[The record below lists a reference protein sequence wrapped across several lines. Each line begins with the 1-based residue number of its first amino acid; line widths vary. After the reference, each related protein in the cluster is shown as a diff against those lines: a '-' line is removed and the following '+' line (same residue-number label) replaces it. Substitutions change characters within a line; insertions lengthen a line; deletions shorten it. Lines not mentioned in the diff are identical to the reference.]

1 MLNDL
6 NRIDDENK
14 NNSRKSA
21 NLLPVLFRTDKNSKF
36 LSGTIDQLI
45 QPPKLKRIEGW
56 VGSRVTP
63 TNTGDDIYLSAT
75 SKLRQDYQLEPSLVI
90 NDDAGNLVKTT
101 SYDDFINQLAYEGAQ
116 TSRLDRLLTPDFYS
130 YNPRIDWDKFVN
142 FEKYYWLPFGPDA
155 VSISNQQ
162 KELVSTYNVSDTADG
177 FYFIFTP
184 DGLTPAPQ
192 ITLYRGVTYKFNI
205 NSKNPFWI
213 KTVRIDGTEAAFRAA
228 ENNGVNSGTITL
240 TIDFT
245 TPQTL
250 YFVSENDKLNG
261 GEFIIKDID
270 ENTAIDVEK
279 EILGKVDYTS
289 YNGVKFTN
297 GLKVKFNG
305 EVSPEFYKDKEF
317 IVEGVGT
324 AIKLVDFSSLETPE
338 AYANSFDER
347 FDTTLFD
354 ASSFDQSS
362 NVPLVPE
369 YVTINR
375 SSIDR
380 NYWSR
385 YNRWFHEDVVKTAA
399 TANKVEPDLNPL
411 ARAKRPIIE
420 FEANLKL
427 YNFGSFAKPNVQY
440 IDTITPDAFSE
451 VEGQLGYYVDG
462 VELGHGDRVIFLSD
476 TDPYVRGKTYYVNFV
491 NIKGEFRISL
501 EEAEDFEP
509 QTNDSILV
517 TSGTRYQGTHW
528 WFDGKEWQQSQE
540 KTSLNQFP
548 RFDVFDDSGLS
559 YSDQTVYKNGTFRGT
574 NIFGYSIGTG
584 SVDPVLGFSLKYR
597 NVANQAYYLFENY
610 FSKDINL
617 VIDGNNKFEI
627 PVEVGFLK
635 KVLSRDN
642 SQMVNIWEKA
652 VDYRVPII
660 QYNVIN
666 EEVNEIEITSVKDAG
681 YQSLDIEV
689 FVNNVKQ
696 QIQDH
701 YTVYSSSRRYFVV
714 FKDAL
719 EKTSNVLFKIR
730 TDGVPSETGFY
741 ETSLGWVNNPLNKSF
756 VDFTLSEI
764 AEHVKSMADRHPLF
778 LGTFP
783 GNNNI
788 RDINNLSSYGTRLIV
803 NRNSPAFA
811 SYFIAN
817 DQFNVLSSIRT
828 VAQHYNQFKLSLLDQ
843 ISKLGG
849 NYTSRRALDIALYN
863 INVNKEVSFPYSL
876 TDMIP
881 YGTDALTRNY
891 TVTDSRNVVYSLVQS
906 FDNTVLSTR
915 AVIIYHTNSQGI
927 IQQLVH
933 GKDYEFNKFDPSFTV
948 KIPLEKGD
956 IITVDDYAST
966 EGCYVPPT
974 PTKLGLYPKYEP
986 KIFVDDSYIEPQTV
1000 IQGHDGSLMIAF
1012 GDYRDNIILEFEKRV
1027 YNNLKISYNPELMNI
1042 TQYVPG
1048 AFRQNRYTS
1057 KEINRLI
1064 SKDFLKWTSFYG
1076 FDFFKNDAQLD
1087 NSKTWNFKSAKNTL
1101 TRVPISGN
1109 WRAIFKYFYDT
1120 DRPHTHPWEML
1131 GISEMPGWWEDQYGP
1146 TPYTSGNKILWT
1158 DLESGTIRDPL
1169 NTRISSLYA
1178 RPGLSKIIPVDEHG
1192 DLLKPEQANLVV
1204 DIDYQTISDKWS
1216 FGDHGP
1222 VETAWR
1228 RSSYWPFAAQIMLAL
1243 ADPLCY
1249 SSKMFDVS
1257 RLRKNPAGQ
1266 FVYTKTNKFISLQNL
1281 DFYSKNNNLAAGY
1294 SVMLIEAGKQKNKN
1308 YITDLESEL
1317 KNSSFNL
1324 SYKVGGFI
1332 NKEKFKIIIDSVSPT
1347 SANAGVSISNED
1359 YLVFLDKSS
1368 PVKSVGVSGV
1378 IIERTRNGYS
1388 IRGYDVRDPYFTVFM
1403 PVFTSTDPAFNVGG
1417 KREPFVD
1424 WAPSAGNS
1432 ATGIDLTSVSSNTG
1446 FRFYKQG
1453 QIVRYLD
1460 RYYRVKVGH
1469 NSGSEFVLANFQPL
1483 PELPLTGG
1491 VTVRKPSRFDRIETQ
1506 IPYGTE
1512 FTSEE
1517 DVYAVLIGYGEWLKS
1532 QGAVFDQYNKE
1543 LGEIFDWFYSSKEFL
1558 FWSTQG
1564 WTAGSV
1570 ITLSPFAEQLK
1581 FVDST
1586 AVVDNIA
1593 NPFYEYS
1600 VLKADGAPLSIQNI
1614 STSREEEQFVIATKN
1629 TTDGIYFVRLNL
1641 IQKEHTIVLNNRT
1654 LFNDVIYDNLTGYKQ
1669 RRIKLIGFIT
1679 DGWNGDIFSPG
1690 FIYDEAKISTWTQY
1704 QNYSIGEVVLY
1715 AGNYYSANEK
1725 IVGSEQFNFNQWN
1738 ILGKK
1743 PVAELLPNFDYKINE
1758 FENFYSLDIDNF
1770 DQTQQD
1776 LAQRLTGYTRR
1787 IYLDNIFI
1795 NPTTQYKFY
1804 QGYIREKGT
1813 KNTIDKLGKA
1823 SVISLGSFIDLYED
1837 WAFRVGNYGSFET
1850 NKELEFDL
1858 KEEDF
1863 KENPQIFY
1871 IGSEDQGK
1879 FISVKNTNNLLRK
1892 VGDNLQEI
1900 FPVTDLTHQNKLPVA
1915 GYIKLDDVT
1924 ATAFNKD
1931 SLLDIANNRN
1941 ILEGST
1947 FWVGFEANG
1956 DWGVY
1961 RYTKSSM
1968 VVSNVE
1974 ISIPGEE
1981 ILITTDIPHNLL
1993 TGDII
1998 SISQFDVAVDG
2009 IYEIAN
2015 LVSRNQF
2022 TVKSVLSELTL
2033 PFVPAV
2039 GLVFKFVKVRFKNI
2053 HDIQNFIEISK
2064 LRSGEKIWVDDIN
2077 GKWVTL
2083 EKKDL
2088 EDRIIVNRSDDNTS
2102 MNQQF
2107 GYTVST
2113 DISGN
2118 RIAVSAPSFVD
2129 NTDYGKVYLYNASL
2143 RIPVFVG
2150 SLLINPSPSTTFF
2163 NGVANPMYGTSIK
2176 IGDVTG
2182 YVVSSAPNAGN
2193 VKWGDEVEQFKSVIT
2208 ENSASSNTNE
2218 GLVKF
2223 NKINFNRSA
2232 KINDYAF
2239 ASPEPQTNANFGFDI
2254 ALREINENQFVTF
2267 VSAPGYNN
2275 IGEVYFTK
2283 FTNTEENTL
2292 VVEDTN
2298 FYKIGSAKPALTSG
2312 SMFGYSISLSKENN
2326 LLAVSAPGISK
2337 VYVYS
2342 IDNNLS
2348 PTLLQTLP
2356 ADNLGIISTDKFGT
2370 KVVLDSTGTYLYV
2383 SAPFAFTSM
2392 GKTGKVF
2399 VYKNNGNNVF
2409 EINQIIDNPLFDNSY
2424 NFGLDLALNP
2434 KETSLAVSAMGMS
2447 VSPNATFDTYK
2458 SRLGSSYTLDS
2469 ASGLRPSSTTFDSGL
2484 TFFNT
2489 QVDGAGIVA
2498 VFERIVEDQP
2508 LIFAD
2513 AITGSTGDELINDDF
2528 RRVELQQFGKS
2539 TAFNNKGIVVG
2550 APGPSTESDEVGYFD
2565 LIERRNNLLQISE
2578 TQDNLV
2584 DLDKIKNVKII
2595 DIDNDQ
2601 VTDYLEIVDPING
2614 KIVGIAEQEI
2624 RYKTLFDP
2632 AIYSLGV
2639 AGLSVNSNSAWLDE
2653 HVGELWWDLST
2664 VKFVNYNQGD
2674 LEFRRNNWNKMFP
2687 GSMIDIY
2694 EWVKTPLLPTQW
2706 AEIADTNQGITQ
2718 GISGQPKFVD
2728 NSAVSVKQVWNPTSN
2743 SFSNVYYYWVKNKT
2757 TVPESRDRNIS
2768 AYDVATLIADPKSQG
2783 IKFVGII
2790 DQNAL
2795 MVTNVEP
2802 SSIVGSMSL
2811 SVEIDT
2817 INNKN
2822 NKHTEW
2828 MLIQDGNPTNQPPK
2842 NILEK
2847 VIDSLVGQDKVGNI
2861 IPDPA
2866 LSVRERYGV
2875 EFRPKQTMF
2884 KNREGA
2890 LRTFAEYT
2898 NSILEVNNIIGS
2910 VDISKLFEKEEIPNL
2925 IFGEYD
2931 LVVEDLIERDFVI
2944 KTKNLRRAELAC
2956 EILDGKL
2963 FSVRIVNPGFGYGKL
2978 YQLTETTW
2986 KGPVVKVEGD
2996 GVDARVETEVNTLGQ
3011 VVSAK
3016 IVSVGQ
3022 RFTTRPTLTV
3032 RAHAYIVTSDET
3044 VGGRWSKY
3052 EWDQLSEEYVRIY
3065 TQSYNT
3071 QDFWEY
3077 ADWVDSEYNNAQDI
3091 IATIDAPFQLPALS
3105 NILTGNYVK
3114 VRNIGDGRFAIL
3126 RKVSA
3131 DRTGTYNFDY
3141 DIVYQEKGTFQ
3152 IKNSLWNFSQ
3162 SFYGWDQEAGWDQTS
3177 FDQTPSIE
3185 LLNIIRCIFENI
3197 FVGNLKVYKN
3207 KLFFKLVK
3215 YAISEQKFVD
3225 WALKTAF
3232 INVTNYA
3239 GQLDQRPVYKLNN
3252 ETYYQSY
3259 VDEVKPY
3266 HTKVRNF
3273 AVNYTAT
3280 DVTSSVITDFDL
3292 PSYYDVNKKQFVPV
3306 TFGNNNL
3313 LGYPWR
3319 SWFEN
3324 YSYGVDSI
3332 VVYDGGEGYQL
3343 PPDVEIVAQP
3353 GDTGF
3358 GAKAVAYIALGK
3370 VSQII
3375 VTDPGVGYT
3384 VTPVVNL
3391 IGGGSTTLTPAKVS
3405 VRLSNNKIRTNKVT
3419 IKFDR
3424 VSGYDEVTTPV
3435 AVDRFISDGITNKF
3449 KLTWAPNTDK
3459 TFSTVKINGVREI
3472 SSNYE
3477 LLGYTEK
3484 YRGYSKKFGELV
3496 LNRVYPA
3503 GAVITIEYR
3512 KDLRLYN
3519 AIDRIRD
3526 YYQPTA
3532 GMPGNTA
3539 TLLMNGLEY
3548 PGVTLDTLPFEVS
3561 KGWDSTPFGSTN
3573 WDDFIPEVGYFA
3585 TIGSTS
3591 TFRLPYVPAE
3601 NQRINVYINGTRV
3614 DGIGTVDTLV
3624 GDGFT
3629 NEFNIGTSTQVTD
3642 LVEFRLESSDG
3653 TSPFVDPDLDTFI
3666 SGGGFATINGR
3677 YDVTKSNDY
3686 EDINIDGD
3694 GLVTTNNSYGPEEN
3708 LPGKVSDTLGMNIF
3722 TYPESGTALVVNKK
3736 YIKDPAI
3743 TRYSIGYR
3751 PASLASVEVML
3762 DNKLLT
3768 NGVEYLVDYSTNEI
3782 ELEVDPFLGIRG
3794 PYFSP
3799 EDALPGKQGTAIA
3812 STAGDD
3818 TFTGPYPLG
3827 FQWNMFGTV
3836 YDQVYVGTNGYLT
3849 FGGGSSKFSPLVLG
3863 EIEFPAIYVKY
3874 TDLWQA
3880 LGVGNTPLST
3890 GETPGLYLSEGTV
3903 GKFNFWK
3910 MRFVGTHYNRRNQKP
3925 TVPAYQYEV
3934 TLFSDGV
3941 NQYVEMIY
3949 ENTWKSANFN
3959 GDLGFITGIARGKQ
3973 GTVPG
3978 TGVQVS
3984 YEDILNNTSHVFY
3997 STSNGGN
4004 WQYAGR
4010 GSFDPFRNP
4019 LDLPPGALSL
4029 DSATVITVIDE
4040 CSDPAEL
4047 IEDDWLNFRK
4057 HYPNRRFCLL
4067 QPQGNLYTFDDI
4079 KVPST
4084 FNNSFR
4090 ATGPVAV
4097 NRDEGNTSQISD
4109 WFELCGLGSLRPGSI
4124 VALAIDISGSMNLG
4138 TVQASYNFF
4147 KSRIAEANLV
4157 LVEYEMLNER
4167 WAFIHDR
4174 ELPTAAIT
4182 NQPQVLSIT
4191 SFDVGGKNLLEKSSF
4206 EVSAMLGLNNFELSS
4221 NVFDIKSSYV
4231 TVNGAKITD
4240 YEFVGK
4246 QVSTGRAVLKF
4257 DTNLTLGDIV
4267 QVWLFAAD
4275 HKAFSEIE
4283 EQIFPLTTSTNQV
4296 TLNAV
4301 PGNIAPLH
4309 SQIIVEKSGV
4319 RLLPPDTVYY
4329 RVEAGNRVFSLGQHY
4344 DYPQG
4349 LPDRRT
4355 VEVYV
4360 NGIRKSFGKSIKLL
4374 QNQNAVEFSQAAVK
4388 DGDVIAITVLRDHDY
4403 YVDQNKLILT
4413 DKVNINQDDVLK
4425 VTTFTNHDS
4434 SLIRRERF
4442 PGNSAGIFNLSR
4454 TAIGINY
4461 VWVEVNGRPLTS
4473 GTEYNL
4479 AKEGKAVVLNDSFKL
4494 SSSDTVVIMSV
4505 SDQINKDLLGF
4516 RIFYDNLGRA
4526 HYKRLSENYST
4537 RLAADLYDTDKVITV
4552 EDSSVLSK
4560 PNVDKNKPGIILING
4575 ERIEFFKVEGNKLSM
4590 LRRGTLG
4597 TGVKSMHKESS
4608 IVIDQGQKQTI
4619 PVYQNM
4625 QVWKQRTAFWNTGT
4639 DLMHYGTSTYDISS
4653 NFDIESSDELDVY
4666 YEGRLLRKPTSA
4678 TYEIT
4683 DTSIAYD
4690 SYEINSQGVNSTIEL
4705 DSEYTITGGIL
4716 EFNFLPKVNSEIKI
4730 VKRTAQEVGI
4740 EDYKLHNI
4748 KAAQVNFLLDQP
4760 SFAPDKYYYGQ
4771 NQDTRQ
4777 VWVSEAGDTI
4787 DDESGSPIIGS

>member
-63 TNTGDDIYLSAT
+63 TNTGNDVYLSAT

-90 NDDAGNLVKTT
+90 NDDAGNLIKTT
-101 SYDDFINQLAYEGAQ
+101 SYDDFINQLSYEGAQ

-155 VSISNQQ
+155 VSISSQQ
-162 KELVSTYNVSDTADG
+162 KELTSTYNVSDTADG

-192 ITLYRGVTYKFNI
+192 LTLYRGVTYKFNV

-213 KTVRIDGTEAAFRAA
+213 KSVRIDGTEAAYRAA
-228 ENNGVNSGTITL
+228 ENNGISSGTITL
-240 TIDFT
+240 TVDFT

-250 YFVSENDKLNG
+250 YFVSENDVLNG
-261 GEFIIKDID
+261 GEFVIKNIE

-279 EILGKVDYTS
+279 EILGKVNYTS
-289 YNGVKFTN
+289 YNGIKFTN
-297 GLKVKFNG
+297 GLKVKFRG
-305 EVSPEFYKDKEF
+305 EVTPEFYKDKEF
-317 IVEGVGT
+317 IVEGVGSK
-324 AIKLVDFSSLETPE
+324 IKLVDFSSLETPE

-347 FDTTLFD
+347 FDSTLFD
-354 ASSFDQSS
+354 SSSFDQSS

-369 YVTINR
+369 YITINR

-385 YNRWFHEDVVKTAA
+385 YNRWFHEDVVKAA
-399 TANKVEPDLNPL
+399 AKANGVESNLNPSS
-411 ARAKRPIIE
+411 RAKRPIVE
-420 FEANLKL
+420 FEADLKL
-427 YNFGSFAKPNVQY
+427 YNFGSFAKPNVQF

-451 VEGQLGYYVDG
+451 VEGQLGYFVDG
-462 VELGHGDRVIFLSD
+462 VELGQGDRVIFLTD

-501 EEAEDFEP
+501 EEADDFAP
-509 QTNDSILV
+509 QIDDSILV
-517 TSGTRYQGTHW
+517 TSGTRYKGTQW
-528 WFDGKEWQQSQE
+528 WFNGSEWQQSQE
-540 KTSLNQFP
+540 KSSVNQFP
-548 RFDVFDDSGLS
+548 RFDIFDNNGIS
-559 YSDQTVYKNGTFRGT
+559 YSDQVVYKNGTFRGT
-574 NIFGYSIGTG
+574 RIFGYAESNGP
-584 SVDPVLGFSLKYR
+584 VDPVLGFSLKYR

-610 FSKDINL
+610 FSKDVNL
-617 VIDGNNKFEI
+617 VIDGNNKFEF
-627 PVEVGFLK
+627 PVEAGFVK
-635 KVLSRDN
+635 KVLSRDDAL
-642 SQMVNIWEKA
+642 MVNIWEKA
-652 VDYRVPII
+652 ADYRVPII
-660 QYNVIN
+660 QYNVIESEIN
-666 EEVNEIEITSVKDAG
+666 EVEITAVKDAG
-681 YQSLDIEV
+681 YQNLNIEV
-689 FVNNVKQ
+689 FVNNIKQ
-696 QIQDH
+696 RIQDH
-701 YTVYSSSRRYFVV
+701 YTVYTSGRRYFVV
-714 FKDAL
+714 FKNAL
-719 EKTSNVLFKIR
+719 EKSNNVLFKIR
-730 TDGVPSETGFY
+730 TDGIPSETGFY
-741 ETSLGWVNNPLNKSF
+741 ETSLGWINNPLNKSF
-756 VDFTLSEI
+756 EDFTLSEI
-764 AEHVKSMADRHPLF
+764 SEHVKSMADRHPLF
-778 LGTFP
+778 AGNFP

-788 RDINNLSSYGTRLIV
+788 RDISDISIYGTRLIV
-803 NRNSPAFA
+803 NRNAPAFA

-817 DQFNVLSSIRT
+817 DQFNILNSIRT
-828 VAQHYNQFKLSLLDQ
+828 VAQHYNQFKLNLLDQ

-849 NYTSRRALDIALYN
+849 NYTPRRALDLALYN

-876 TDMIP
+876 TDMVP
-881 YGTDALTRNY
+881 YGTDAVTRNY
-891 TVTDSRNVVYSLVQS
+891 TVTDSRNVVYSLVQA

-915 AVIIYHTNSQGI
+915 AVIIYHTNSQG
-927 IQQLVH
+927 QVRQLVH
-933 GKDYEFNKFDPSFTV
+933 GKEYEFNKFDPSFTV
-948 KIPLEKGD
+948 KISLEKGD
-956 IITVDDYAST
+956 IITVDDYSST

-974 PTKLGLYPKYEP
+974 PTKLGLFPKYEP
-986 KIFVDDSYIEPQTV
+986 MIFVDDSYLEPQTV

-1012 GDYRDNIILEFEKRV
+1012 GDYRDEIILEFEKRV
-1027 YNNLKISYNPELMNI
+1027 YNNIKVSYNPELMNI
-1042 TQYVPG
+1042 DQYVPG
-1048 AFRQNRYTS
+1048 AFRQNRYTK
-1057 KEINRLI
+1057 KEINKLI

-1076 FDFFKNDAQLD
+1076 FDFFKNDVQLD
-1087 NSKTWNFKSAKNTL
+1087 NSKTWNFKDAKNPINS
-1101 TRVPISGN
+1101 VPISGS
-1109 WRAIFKYFYDT
+1109 WRAVFKHFYDT

-1131 GISEMPGWWEDQYGP
+1131 GISEMPSWWEDQYGP
-1146 TPYTSGNKILWT
+1146 APYTVGNKILWN
-1158 DLESGTIRDPL
+1158 DLETGIIRDPL
-1169 NTRISSLYA
+1169 NTRIEPLYA
-1178 RPGLSKIIPVDEHG
+1178 RPGLSKIIPVDETG
-1192 DLLKPEQANLVV
+1192 NLLKPEQANLVF
-1204 DIDYQTISDKWS
+1204 DIDYQTIGDKWN
-1216 FGDHGP
+1216 FGDQGP

-1228 RSSYWPFAAQIMLAL
+1228 RSSFWPFAVQIMLAL

-1257 RLRKNPAGQ
+1257 RLQKNAAGQ
-1266 FVYTKTNKFISLQNL
+1266 YVYNKTNKFISLQNL
-1281 DFYSKNNNLAAGY
+1281 DFYTKNNNLAAGY

-1308 YITDLESEL
+1308 YITDLENEL

-1359 YLVFLDKSS
+1359 YRVFLDKSS
-1368 PVKSVGVSGV
+1368 PVRSIGVSGV
-1378 IIERTRNGYS
+1378 IVERTRVGYS
-1388 IRGYDVRDPYFTVFM
+1388 IKGYDTKDPYFTVFM
-1403 PVFTSTDPAFNVGG
+1403 PAFTSTDPAFNIGG
-1417 KREPFVD
+1417 KRESYVD

-1453 QIVRYLD
+1453 QIVRYQD

-1469 NSGSEFVLANFQPL
+1469 NSGSEFVLSNYQPL
-1483 PELPLTGG
+1483 PDLPLTGG
-1491 VTVRKPSRFDRIETQ
+1491 VTVRKPARFEKIETQ

-1512 FTSEE
+1512 FTSAE

-1532 QGAVFDQYNKE
+1532 QGAVFEQYNKD

-1581 FVDST
+1581 FVDSS
-1586 AVVDNIA
+1586 AVVDNVA

-1614 STSREEEQFVIATKN
+1614 STSREEEQFTISTKN
-1629 TTDGIYFVRLNL
+1629 TSDGIYFVRLNL
-1641 IQKEHTIVLNNRT
+1641 IQKEHTIVLNNKT

-1669 RRIKLIGFIT
+1669 RRIKLIGFVT

-1690 FIYDEAKISTWTQY
+1690 FIYDEAKISTWSQY
-1704 QNYSIGEVVLY
+1704 QNYSIGEVVFY

-1813 KNTIDKLGKA
+1813 KNTINKLGKA

-1837 WAFRVGNYGSFET
+1837 WAFRVGNYGAFET
-1850 NKELEFDL
+1850 NKEIEFNL
-1858 KEEDF
+1858 TEEDF

-1871 IGSEDQGK
+1871 IGSDEQSK
-1879 FISVKNTNNLLRK
+1879 FISVKNPNNLLRTN
-1892 VGDNLQEI
+1892 DLQEI
-1900 FPVTDLTHQNKLPVA
+1900 FPVSKFDKQNKLPVA

-1941 ILEGST
+1941 IIEGST
-1947 FWVGFEANG
+1947 FWVGFEGNG

-1961 RYTKSSM
+1961 RYTKISP

-1974 ISIPGEE
+1974 INVPGEE
-1981 ILITTDIPHNLL
+1981 LLITTDIPHNLS
-1993 TGDII
+1993 TGEII
-1998 SISQFDVAVDG
+1998 SISQYDVSIDG
-2009 IYEIAN
+2009 IYEVSNII
-2015 LVSRNQF
+2015 SRNQF
-2022 TVKSVLSELTL
+2022 VINSVLAELTL

-2039 GLVFKFVKVRFKNI
+2039 GLIFKFVKVRFKDI
-2053 HDIQNFIEISK
+2053 ADIQNFLEISE
-2064 LRSGEKIWVDDIN
+2064 LRNGDKIWIDSIN
-2077 GKWVTL
+2077 GKWSTIQKTSTGNRF
-2083 EKKDL
+2083 E
-2088 EDRIIVNRSDDNTS
+2088 VNRNSDNTDV
-2102 MNQQF
+2102 NQQF
-2107 GYTVST
+2107 GYKVSSDT
-2113 DISGN
+2113 SGN
-2118 RIAVSAPSFVD
+2118 RIAVAAPGFIND
-2129 NTDYGKVYLYNASL
+2129 NDYGKVYLYNSL
-2143 RIPVFVG
+2143 LGNPVFVG
-2150 SLLINPSPSTTFF
+2150 SLLINPSPSTTYF
-2163 NGVANPMYGTSIK
+2163 NSVTSPMYGSSIK
-2176 IGDVTG
+2176 IGESTG
-2182 YVVSSAPNAGN
+2182 YVITSAPNAGN
-2193 VKWGDEVEQFKSVIT
+2193 VKWGNEVGQFKSVIT
-2208 ENSASSNTNE
+2208 ENSASSNANE
-2218 GLVKF
+2218 GLIKF
-2223 NKINFNRSA
+2223 NKVNFNRSA

-2239 ASPEPQTNANFGFDI
+2239 ASPEPQANANFGFDVE
-2254 ALREINENQFVTF
+2254 LREINENEFVVF
-2267 VSAPGYNN
+2267 ASAPGYNN
-2275 IGEVYFTK
+2275 TGEVYFTK
-2283 FTNTEENTL
+2283 FTNTEDDTL
-2292 VVEDTN
+2292 NADELS
-2298 FYKIGSAKPALTSG
+2298 FYKIGSSKPSLTSG
-2312 SMFGYSISLSKENN
+2312 SMFGYSISLGKETN
-2326 LLAVSAPGISK
+2326 LLAISAPGISK
-2337 VYVYS
+2337 VYIYS
-2342 IDNNLS
+2342 VNEDLN
-2348 PTLLQTLP
+2348 PTLLQTISG
-2356 ADNLGIISTDKFGT
+2356 DSLGLDAADKFGT
-2370 KVVLDSTGTYLYV
+2370 KIILDTFGTYLYV
-2383 SAPFAFTSM
+2383 SSPFAFTSM
-2392 GKTGKVF
+2392 GRTGKVF
-2399 VYKNNGNNVF
+2399 VYKNNGSGTF
-2409 EINQIIDNPLFDNSY
+2409 LLDQTIENPLVDNSY

-2434 KETSLAVSAMGMS
+2434 AETSLVVSAIGMT
-2447 VSPNATFDTYK
+2447 VSPNTTFDTFRN
-2458 SRLGSSYTLDS
+2458 RLLNSYTLNPDS
-2469 ASGLRPSSTTFDSGL
+2469 GTRPSSTTFDSGL
-2484 TFFNT
+2484 TIFNS
-2489 QVDGAGIVA
+2489 QVEGAGVVA
-2498 VFERIVEDQP
+2498 AFERIVADQS
-2508 LIFAD
+2508 LVFAD
-2513 AITGSTGDELINDDF
+2513 TITGSTSNGLLGGNF
-2528 RRVELQQFGKS
+2528 RRVESQQFGKS
-2539 TAFNNKGIVVG
+2539 VSFNNKGLIVG
-2550 APGPSTESDEVGYFD
+2550 APGLLTDTDEVGYFD
-2565 LIERRNNLLQISE
+2565 SIERRNNILQIVE
-2578 TQDNLV
+2578 EQDNLV
-2584 DLDKIKNVKII
+2584 DVDKIKNVKLI

-2601 VTDYLEIVDPING
+2601 VVDYLEIVDPING

-2632 AIYSLGV
+2632 AIYSIGV
-2639 AGLSVNSNSAWLDE
+2639 SGLSVNSNSAWLDE

-2687 GSMIDIY
+2687 GSMIDVY
-2694 EWVKTPLLPTQW
+2694 EWVRTPLLPTQW
-2706 AEIADTNQGITQ
+2706 AEIADTNQGIAQ

-2728 NSAVSVKQVWNPTSN
+2728 NSAVSVKQVWDPVSN

-2757 TVPESRDRNIS
+2757 TIPENRDRNIS

-2790 DQNAL
+2790 SNSAL
-2795 MVTNVEP
+2795 MVANIEP
-2802 SSIVGSMSL
+2802 SSIVGNMSMSIEL
-2811 SVEIDT
+2811 DT

-2828 MLIQDGNPTNQPPK
+2828 MLLQDGNPTSQPPK
-2842 NILEK
+2842 NLLEK
-2847 VIDSLVGQDKVGNI
+2847 MIDSLVGQDTVGNI
-2861 IPDPA
+2861 VPDPE

-2875 EFRPKQTMF
+2875 QVRPKQSMF
-2884 KNREGA
+2884 KNREEA

-2898 NSILEVNNIIGS
+2898 NSILRENNIVGT
-2910 VDISKLFEKEEIPNL
+2910 VNISKLFEKEEFPNL

-2931 LVVEDLIERDFVI
+2931 LVVEDIAERDFTI
-2944 KTKNLRRAELAC
+2944 KTKNLRRAELSC

-2978 YQLTETTW
+2978 YQLSDTTW
-2986 KGPVVKVEGD
+2986 QGPTVDIVGDGIGAKVET
-2996 GVDARVETEVNTLGQ
+2996 AVNNLGQ
-3011 VVSAK
+3011 VVSAR
-3016 IVSVGQ
+3016 IINVGQ
-3022 RFTTRPTLTV
+3022 RFTERPTLVV
-3032 RAHAYIVTSDET
+3032 RSHSYIVTSDET

-3052 EWDQLSEEYVRIY
+3052 EWNYSTNEYIRVY

-3077 ADWVDSEYNNAQDI
+3077 ADWVDREYNNAQDI

-3114 VRNIGDGRFAIL
+3114 VRNIGDGRYTIL
-3126 RKVSA
+3126 RKVEAS
-3131 DRTGTYNFDY
+3131 RIGTYNFDY
-3141 DIVYQEKGTFQ
+3141 DIVYQEKGTIQ
-3152 IKNSLWNFSQ
+3152 IKDSLWNFSQ

-3185 LLNIIRCIFENI
+3185 LLNVIRCIFENI

-3239 GQLDQRPVYKLNN
+3239 GELDQRPVYKLNN

-3280 DVTSSVITDFDL
+3280 DVTSSVITDFDS
-3292 PSYYDVNKKQFVPV
+3292 PSYYDVNKKQYIPV

-3324 YSYGVDSI
+3324 YTYGVDSI
-3332 VVYDGGEGYQL
+3332 VVHDGGEGYDL

-3375 VTDPGVGYT
+3375 VTDPGTGYT

-3405 VRLSNNKIRTNKVT
+3405 VRLANNKIRTNKVT

-3435 AVDRFISDGITNKF
+3435 ANDKFAANGVSNKF

-3459 TFSTVKINGVREI
+3459 TFSVVKINGVREI

-3477 LLGYTEK
+3477 LNSYIEK

-3503 GAVITIEYR
+3503 GTVITIEYR
-3512 KDLRLYN
+3512 KDLQLYN

-3526 YYQPTA
+3526 YYQPTS

-3561 KGWDSTPFGSTN
+3561 KGWDSTPFGTSD
-3573 WDDFIPEVGYFA
+3573 WDDFVPEVGYFA
-3585 TIGSTS
+3585 TVGSTS
-3591 TFRLPYVPAE
+3591 TSVFRLPYVPAE
-3601 NQRINVYINGTRV
+3601 NQRINIYINGARV
-3614 DGIGTVDTLV
+3614 DGIGAVETIV

-3629 NEFNIGTSTQVTD
+3629 NEFNIGTSTQATD
-3642 LVEFRLESSDG
+3642 LIEFRLESSDG
-3653 TSPFVDPDLDTFI
+3653 TAPNIDPDLDTVI

-3708 LPGKVSDTLGMNIF
+3708 LPGRVSDTLGINVF

-3743 TRYSIGYR
+3743 TRYSIGYT
-3751 PASLASVEVML
+3751 PASLASIEVML

-3827 FQWNMFGTV
+3827 FQWNMFGTL

-3863 EIEFPAIYVKY
+3863 ELEFPAIYVKY

-3880 LGVGNTPLST
+3880 LGVGDTPLST

-3925 TVPAYQYEV
+3925 IVPAYQYEV
-3934 TLFSDGV
+3934 TLYSDGV

-3978 TGVQVS
+3978 TGVEIS
-3984 YEDILNNTSHVFY
+3984 YDSILNNTSHVFY

-4029 DSATVITVIDE
+4029 DAATVITVIDE

-4047 IEDDWLNFRK
+4047 IEDDWNNFRK

-4079 KVPST
+4079 KVPAT

-4090 ATGPVAV
+4090 ATGPIAV
-4097 NRDEGNTSQISD
+4097 NRDGGNTLQISD

-4124 VALAIDISGSMNLG
+4124 VALAIDISGSMEIA
-4138 TVQASYNFF
+4138 TVLASYNYF

-4157 LVEYEMLNER
+4157 LVEYTMLNER

-4174 ELPTAAIT
+4174 PLPVAAIT

-4191 SFDVGGKNLLEKSSF
+4191 SFDVGGKNLLEKSVI
-4206 EVSAMLGLNNFELSS
+4206 EVNNMIGLNNFELSS
-4221 NVFDIKSSYV
+4221 NVANINSSYV
-4231 TVNGAKITD
+4231 TVNGNKVSN

-4246 QVSTGRAVLKF
+4246 QGTSSRAVLKF
-4257 DTNLTLGDIV
+4257 NANLTVGDIV

-4275 HKAFSEIE
+4275 NKAFSEIE
-4283 EQIFPLTTSTNQV
+4283 EQIFPLTTSTTQV
-4296 TLNAV
+4296 TLTTV

-4329 RVEAGNRVFSLGQHY
+4329 RVEDGNRVFSLGQHY
-4344 DYPQG
+4344 NYPQG

-4360 NGIRKSFGKSIKLL
+4360 NGVRKSFGRSIKLL
-4374 QNQNAVEFSQAAVK
+4374 QNQNAVEFSQSAVK
-4388 DGDVIAITVLRDHDY
+4388 DGDVIALTVLIDHDY
-4403 YVDQNKLILT
+4403 YVDQDKLILT
-4413 DKVNINQDDVLK
+4413 NKVNIEQNDVLK

-4479 AKEGKAVVLNDSFKL
+4479 AKEGKTVVLNDSFKL
-4494 SSSDTVVIMSV
+4494 TSSDTVVIMSV

-4526 HYKRLSENYST
+4526 HYKRLSNSYST
-4537 RLAADLYDTDKVITV
+4537 RLAADLYDTDKFITV
-4552 EDSSVLSK
+4552 EDASVLSK
-4560 PNVDKNKPGIILING
+4560 PNIDKNKPGIILVNG
-4575 ERIEFFKVEGNKLSM
+4575 ERIEFFKVEGNRLTM

-4619 PVYQNM
+4619 PVYQNS

-4639 DLMHYGTSTYDISS
+4639 DLMHYGTSTYDISA
-4653 NFDIESSDELDVY
+4653 NFNIDSASELDVY
-4666 YEGRLLRKPTSA
+4666 YEGRLLRKPA
-4678 TYEIT
+4678 NAIYELT

-4690 SYEINSQGVNSTIEL
+4690 SYEINSQGVSSTIEL
-4705 DSEYTITGGIL
+4705 EPEYAITGGIL
-4716 EFNFLPKVNSEIKI
+4716 EFNFLPKENSEIKI
-4730 VKRTAQEVGI
+4730 VKRTVQTVGI
-4740 EDYKLHNI
+4740 EDSSLHN
-4748 KAAQVNFLLDQP
+4748 KKVSQVNFLLDQP